1 MNSPVESPKPNQAAR
16 RKLVRGVFAAPA
28 IMTVCSGNAFANTSN
43 LRCLARNMTDMT
55 NATPKVGGLDT
66 WTRVQLHKATDGQFY
81 VSGSH
86 VQSVFTQSNSHY
98 PGVGNWLL
106 IDTATGN
113 VPTGSAWSV
122 PNATM
127 PPGATLTYTTPAPQ
141 YVIVR
146 FDGNGSVTGVG
157 NAGTGYNVGASC
169 WNSFKDVV

>member
-1 MNSPVESPKPNQAAR
+1 VNSPVESPKPNQAAR

-66 WTRVQLHKATDGQFY
+66 WTRVQLHKATDGKYY
-81 VSGSH
+81 VYGTQ

-98 PGVGNWLL
+98 PGVGYWLG
-106 IDTATGN
+106 IDEATGN
-113 VPTGSAWSV
+113 VHTAGTWST
-122 PNATM
+122 PSTSM
-127 PPGATLTYTTPAPQ
+127 PQGATLNYSTPKYA
-141 YVIVR
+141 IVR
-146 FDGNGSVTGVG
+146 FDATGSVTGVG
-157 NAGTGYNVGASC
+157 NAGAGYNVGASC

>member
-1 MNSPVESPKPNQAAR
+1 MNSPVESPKPHLAAR

-55 NATPKVGGLDT
+55 NVTPKVGGLDT
-66 WTRVQLHKATDGQFY
+66 WTRVQLHKATDGNYY
-81 VSGSH
+81 VSGTQ

-98 PGVGNWLL
+98 PGVGNWLA
-106 IDTATGN
+106 IDVATGN
-113 VPTGSAWSV
+113 VPTGTGWSV
-122 PNATM
+122 PNASM
-127 PPGATLTYTTPAPQ
+127 PPGAALNYTTPQ

-146 FDGNGSVTGVG
+146 FDSTGSVTGVG

-169 WNSFKDVV
+169 WTSFKNVV